1 MHAMHHR
8 WLALGLGALI
18 LCGPI
23 SAAARGFRLDQ
34 IPNSVNDCGTC
45 HFNPG
50 GGGARNDFGQDVE
63 ANLTEPGFRGDV
75 QWAEIF
81 DLDSDG
87 DGCTNG
93 EELADPDGTW
103 RIDDGSPLGPTSAPG
118 DPLDS
123 VCDTGGGGDM
133 GPGTDGGVD
142 MGSGDMRVT
151 DMGETDDQGPPD
163 MGEMDPD
170 GGSESRPDG
179 GSGGSVDAGPP
190 GGTDGGPSGSD
201 GEDGDGCT
209 STSPTAGALWAAGA
223 ALGLERRRRRR

>member
-8 WLALGLGALI
+8 WLALGLGALF

-23 SAAARGFRLDQ
+23 SAAARRFRLDQ

-45 HFNPG
+45 HFDPR

-133 GPGTDGGVD
+133 GPGTDGG
-142 MGSGDMRVT
+142 
-151 DMGETDDQGPPD
+151 
-163 MGEMDPD
+163 
-170 GGSESRPDG
+170 SESRPDG

-190 GGTDGGPSGSD
+190 GGADGGPSGSD